1 MLREP
6 TVALL
11 AEHSRRRPM
20 RVWSVACVLVLV
32 HAGCGEMDAGLTRVD
47 ELPNIDVEEVFRIGS
62 VDDPDVGFSSV
73 GGITVDRDG
82 SAFVF
87 DRRDVTIRVYDGDGA
102 LRTKFGGPGEGPGE
116 FRTPAAIGFRA
127 DTLWVVDIRLRRISL
142 FSREGDF
149 IRSMNMPSVPFNF
162 TSELQGQIIAA
173 GLRPDG
179 LFDSSWM
186 VPVARDMPTDSFWM
200 PHVRLDSAGTI
211 VDTVQLQRFGFGSRR
226 ATITLNGRDFNV
238 QAGPAHEPL
247 WVDAQDEF
255 YVIERPVASSADV
268 GQFSVTRIAGKTD
281 TVFTRQYSYRPL
293 PFDQAAT
300 EAAIARA
307 VATYQRMPGIDTAAL
322 DATFRRDFVA
332 PAFHPPVD
340 QARVGSDGVLW
351 LRRED
356 DGGATRRWLLVG
368 PDGSARGVIDL
379 PRETTVYWSDGS
391 VVWAIEQDELEV
403 PWLVKYHWG
412 TSH

>member
-1 MLREP
+1 MRREP
-6 TVALL
+6 TFVLL
-11 AEHSRRRPM
+11 ARPSG
-20 RVWSVACVLVLV
+20 RQVRLWSITCAVVLLY
-32 HAGCGEMDAGLTRVD
+32 AGCREMDAGITRVD
-47 ELPNIDVEEVFRIGS
+47 ELASIEVEEVFRIGS
-62 VDDPDVGFSSV
+62 VDDPDVGFSSI
-73 GGITVDRDG
+73 GGITVDNDG

-87 DRRDVTIRVYDGDGA
+87 DRGDVTIRVYDSEGA

-142 FSREGDF
+142 FSRTGGY
-149 IRSMNMPSVPFNF
+149 IRSMNLPSVPFNF
-162 TSELQGQIIAA
+162 TSELQGQLIAA

-186 VPVARDMPTDSFWM
+186 VPVARDMPTDSFWV

-211 VDTVQLQRFGFGSRR
+211 VDTVQLQRFGFGSRG

-238 QAGPAHEPL
+238 PVEPAHEPL

-255 YVIERPVASSADV
+255 YVVERPVAASGDV

-281 TVFTRQYSYRPL
+281 TVFTRQYSYRPQ

-307 VATYQRMPGIDTAAL
+307 VATYQRMPGVDSDAL
-322 DATFRRDFVA
+322 DAAFRRDFVA

-340 QARVGSDGVLW
+340 QARVGADGVLW

-356 DGGATRRWLLVG
+356 DGGVTRRWLLVG
-368 PDGSARGVIDL
+368 ADGDARGIIDL
-379 PRETTVYWSDGS
+379 PREATVHWSDGS
-391 VVWAIEQDELEV
+391 VFWAVEQDELEI
-403 PWLVKYHWG
+403 PWLVKYRQRA
-412 TSH
+412 SR

>member
-1 MLREP
+1 MRRELSI
-6 TVALL
+6 ALFARL
-11 AEHSRRRPM
+11 PGRRDVRP
-20 RVWSVACVLVLV
+20 WSITCALVLL
-32 HAGCGEMDAGLTRVD
+32 HAGCSEMDAGITRAD
-47 ELPNIDVEEVFRIGS
+47 ELPHIQVEEVFRIGS
-62 VDDPDVGFSSV
+62 VDDPDVGFSSI
-73 GGITVDRDG
+73 GGVTVDGDE

-87 DRRDVTIRVYDGDGA
+87 DRRDVTIRVYDSDGA

-116 FRTPAAIGFRA
+116 FRTPAALGFRA

-142 FSREGDF
+142 FSRTGGF
-149 IRSMNMPSVPFNF
+149 VRSMNLPSVPFNF
-162 TSELQGQIIAA
+162 TSELQGQLIAA

-186 VPVARDMPTDSFWM
+186 VPVARDMPTDSFWL

-238 QAGPAHEPL
+238 PVEPAHEPL

-255 YVIERPVASSADV
+255 YVVERPVAASGAL
-268 GQFSVTRIAGKTD
+268 GQFSVTRIAGMTD

-300 EAAIARA
+300 EAEIASA
-307 VATYQRMPGIDTAAL
+307 VATYQRMPGVDTSAL
-322 DATFRRDFVA
+322 DATFRREFVA

-340 QARVGSDGVLW
+340 QARVGADGVLW

-356 DGGATRRWLLVG
+356 DGRATRRWMLVG
-368 PDGSARGVIDL
+368 PDGDARGIIDL
-379 PRETTVYWSDGS
+379 PRETTVHWSDGP
-391 VVWAIEQDELEV
+391 VFWTAEQDELDI
-403 PWLVKYHWG
+403 PWLVKYRQLA
-412 TSH
+412 SR